1 MSYMRKTTNSD
12 ERYQRTINKNIFSMF
27 MKGRLN
33 AVNMSVLSNLMYK
46 HNVISVNIP
55 ARYFVDMDKQIL
67 KIWRERKKT
76 NKQTRMTN
84 TVLNKNK
91 VGGLTLFNFKSYY

>member
-1 MSYMRKTTNSD
+1 MRKTTNSD

-55 ARYFVDMDKQIL
+55 ARYFVYMDKQIL
-67 KIWRERKKT
+67 KIWRERKKKT
-76 NKQTRMTN
+76 NKKTRMTN
-84 TVLNKNK
+84 TVLNKNE
-91 VGGLTLFNFKSYY
+91 VGGLITL

>member
-1 MSYMRKTTNSD
+1 
-12 ERYQRTINKNIFSMF
+12 
-27 MKGRLN
+27 MKGRRN
-33 AVNMSVLSNLMYK
+33 AINMSVLSKLMYK

-67 KIWRERKKT
+67 KIWRERKEKKKK
-76 NKQTRMTN
+76 NRMTN

-91 VGGLTLFNFKSYY
+91 VGGLILSDFKVYYKATIIKIVW

>member
-1 MSYMRKTTNSD
+1 
-12 ERYQRTINKNIFSMF
+12 

-67 KIWRERKKT
+67 KIWRERKKKT
-76 NKQTRMTN
+76 NKKTRMTN
-84 TVLNKNK
+84 TVLNKNE
-91 VGGLTLFNFKSYY
+91 VGGLITL